1 MENVEMKNLQTQAR
15 NSEASIV
22 NKLEEVEERI
32 TGIKDVKTLWKCQ
45 TYNNKIEKEK
55 DTQDNCPEFVF
66 N

>member
-15 NSEASIV
+15 NLEASIV

-45 TYNNKIEKEK
+45 AYNNKIEK
-55 DTQDNCPEFVF
+55 
-66 N
+66 